1 MGSVVG
7 EVSKR
12 PDDSPKTLN
21 FFQIDLKNNS
31 RKNIL

>member
-1 MGSVVG
+1 MGVVG

-12 PDDSPKTLN
+12 PDDSPKHKLFSN
-21 FFQIDLKNNS
+21 IDLKNNS